1 VTKNSPAEEAGLKP
15 DDIILKVKGQE
26 TKSID
31 SVRRILRSLQIGE
44 EIEIE
49 VLRSGESKVLKLKVG
64 SYTGRR

>member
-1 VTKNSPAEEAGLKP
+1 MTKNSPAEEAGLKP